1 MTINLITKKECKFL
15 LDSYKK
21 HPALTLQ
28 NQGYEKINRDKLS
41 DLDKAKI
48 KEIEALLGKS
58 IVGFSSFQNFKL
70 STKNKVGLRFQ
81 YNYDADYEGGGNKI
95 YFIGVGYIL
104 VNELLV
110 GFKPAPKQ
118 KLKEPTK

>member
-21 HPALTLQ
+21 HCINAAKSRLR
-28 NQGYEKINRDKLS
+28 KINRDKLS

-48 KEIEALLGKS
+48 KKEALLGKS

-70 STKNKVGLRFQ
+70 STKK
-81 YNYDADYEGGGNKI
+81 
-95 YFIGVGYIL
+95 
-104 VNELLV
+104 
-110 GFKPAPKQ
+110 
-118 KLKEPTK
+118 

>member
-1 MTINLITKKECKFL
+1 LIL
-15 LDSYKK
+15 IK

-28 NQGYEKINRDKLS
+28 NQGYEKINRDKR

-70 STKNKVGLRFQ
+70 STK
-81 YNYDADYEGGGNKI
+81 
-95 YFIGVGYIL
+95 
-104 VNELLV
+104 
-110 GFKPAPKQ
+110 
-118 KLKEPTK
+118 

>member
-1 MTINLITKKECKFL
+1 MTINLITKKNVNF
-15 LDSYKK
+15 DSYKK

-70 STKNKVGLRFQ
+70 STKK
-81 YNYDADYEGGGNKI
+81 
-95 YFIGVGYIL
+95 
-104 VNELLV
+104 
-110 GFKPAPKQ
+110 
-118 KLKEPTK
+118 

>member
-1 MTINLITKKECKFL
+1 LIL
-15 LDSYKK
+15 IK

-118 KLKEPTK
+118 N

>member
-1 MTINLITKKECKFL
+1 LILIKTPCINAAKSRLRKK
-15 LDSYKK
+15 
-21 HPALTLQ
+21 
-28 NQGYEKINRDKLS
+28 NRDKLS

-58 IVGFSSFQNFKL
+58 IVGFSSFQNFK
-70 STKNKVGLRFQ
+70 TEHKNKSSLRFQ
-81 YNYDADYEGGGNKI
+81 YNYDADYEGGNKI

-118 KLKEPTK
+118 KIKRTH